1 MVASPPYLLPCSPVL
16 TCLQAPFGSSPS
28 LAVFCFFPL
37 GGCFLFLYLSVF
49 VCAVLSVST
58 VQCTLS
64 LPRYAYLLSETG
76 GEWFVIGASSGYVLL
91 SKRGGELI
99 LALSKSD
106 ADFLSFY
113 FTSFQFVSVSC
124 WAPGWVGGWG
134 MTGGTPPS
142 HGGVWVRD
150 AKGGFDDPQ
159 RGTSG

>member
-1 MVASPPYLLPCSPVL
+1 MTETWWPLPLSSCSHVSPGSFWLKPKSGCFLFLPR
-16 TCLQAPFGSSPS
+16 
-28 LAVFCFFPL
+28 

-49 VCAVLSVST
+49 VRTVLSVST

-99 LALSKSD
+99 LALSKAD

-124 WAPGWVGGWG
+124 WAPGWVGGWVG
-134 MTGGTPPS
+134 YESYRMTGGIPP
-142 HGGVWVRD
+142 HMGGYGCEMPRE
-150 AKGGFDDPQ
+150 GP
-159 RGTSG
+159 TIL

>member
-1 MVASPPYLLPCSPVL
+1 MTETWWPLPLSSCSHVSPGSFWLKPKSGSFLFLPR
-16 TCLQAPFGSSPS
+16 
-28 LAVFCFFPL
+28 

-49 VCAVLSVST
+49 VRTVLSVST

-91 SKRGGELI
+91 SKRGGNSSWPCQNQMPTSCPSISLRFN
-99 LALSKSD
+99 LSLYP
-106 ADFLSFY
+106 AGP
-113 FTSFQFVSVSC
+113 QG
-124 WAPGWVGGWG
+124 GWVVGGE
-134 MTGGTPPS
+134 
-142 HGGVWVRD
+142 WVRD